1 MRVLVTGGAGFL
13 GSHIAA
19 KLVARGDDVVSL
31 QRSAVTATSER
42 MTAIAGDI
50 ASPEVMTEAAK
61 GCDAVIH
68 VAAKAGVWGS
78 RESYERP
85 NVLGTE
91 NVIAA
96 CLHNGV
102 QKLIYTS
109 TPSVVH
115 TGGDIEG
122 GDESLPYAEHFA
134 THYPETK
141 AVAERAVL
149 RANGLALSTTAL
161 RPHLIWGPGDPH
173 LCPRVVQR
181 AKAGRLRLV
190 DGGQKRVDAVY
201 VDNAADA
208 HINALDRLGPEAG
221 LA

>member
-102 QKLIYTS
+102 QKL
-109 TPSVVH
+109 
-115 TGGDIEG
+115 
-122 GDESLPYAEHFA
+122 
-134 THYPETK
+134 
-141 AVAERAVL
+141 
-149 RANGLALSTTAL
+149 
-161 RPHLIWGPGDPH
+161 
-173 LCPRVVQR
+173 
-181 AKAGRLRLV
+181 
-190 DGGQKRVDAVY
+190 
-201 VDNAADA
+201 
-208 HINALDRLGPEAG
+208 
-221 LA
+221 